1 MYIYNVKCIFIYF
14 ENFRKFRFNSAFY
27 FYKRGSHAIYIL
39 SFFINELAFVR
50 LLLLFVHKKTLSDLK
65 HTLPCIFIHSM
76 SLFMI
81 SVVRLAHL
89 SIPSLHI
96 VRDHHGIY

>member
-14 ENFRKFRFNSAFY
+14 ENFRKIRLKQAIY
-27 FYKRGSHAIYIL
+27 FYKRDSHAIYIL
-39 SFFINELAFVR
+39 SFCINKLVSVR
-50 LLLLFVHKKTLSDLK
+50 SLLLFMHKKTLSDLK
-65 HTLPCIFIHSM
+65 YTFSCIFIHSM

-81 SVVRLAHL
+81 SVVRLAPL